1 MCTLI
6 IDNYDSFTFN
16 LVQLVGS
23 ITGIDPLV
31 IPNDSEDLARS
42 LNDNISSIILSP
54 GPGRPDR
61 TRDFG
66 ICSEVIRG
74 SSLPI
79 LGVCLGHQGI
89 AHVLGGAFDHAPTPM
104 HGRISAVHHNGQE
117 LFDGIDTPFNAV
129 RYHSFV
135 VTTLPPEFEATA
147 YTEDGLIM
155 AFRHRFRPLWGV
167 QFHPESVET
176 QFGERLLENF
186 LNLSKR
192 DGRLESTSIHRP
204 SRPRFSRE
212 TQSRLNLFAKK
223 LDILPNSERVFE
235 TLFRSSPTA
244 FWLDSSAV
252 IPGRSRY
259 SFIGD
264 NVGPRSELIRYD
276 VNTEFVEVVKGDCL
290 HKEDGNIFEYLKRRL
305 PQVHVA
311 GQEEMP
317 PFVGGYVGYFGYEL
331 KAETGGSRLHKS
343 EQYDAQFIFAD
354 RVIAIDHFEKK
365 TWLLC
370 LEELNEKKRAETWIS
385 ETEEAIRSIPVVSR
399 ALDRS
404 AESAQLRFVHQ
415 REQYL
420 SLIESALHE
429 ITNGESYEVCLTNR
443 LVGPIFEDPLDAYLA
458 LRRSNPAPYA
468 GYFRFSDVHILS
480 CSPERFVSVDRCGN
494 VESKP
499 IKGTIRR
506 GVTEDEDRQLK
517 KTLELSE
524 KDRAENLMIV
534 DLIRNDLGK
543 VCLTGSV
550 KVPKFCDIET
560 FASVHQMVTTV
571 VGKLRADRDP
581 IDCIRALFPGG
592 SMTGAPKVRT
602 MEIIDRLE
610 NMPRGIYSGSIGYLS
625 ADGTVDL
632 NIVIRTAVL
641 QNGRAVVGTGGA
653 LVALSNPEA
662 EFEEIVLKSR
672 IINETLGN
680 SLRSDV

>member
-1 MCTLI
+1 
-6 IDNYDSFTFN
+6 
-16 LVQLVGS
+16 
-23 ITGIDPLV
+23 
-31 IPNDSEDLARS
+31 
-42 LNDNISSIILSP
+42 
-54 GPGRPDR
+54 
-61 TRDFG
+61 
-66 ICSEVIRG
+66 
-74 SSLPI
+74 
-79 LGVCLGHQGI
+79 
-89 AHVLGGAFDHAPTPM
+89 
-104 HGRISAVHHNGQE
+104 
-117 LFDGIDTPFNAV
+117 
-129 RYHSFV
+129 
-135 VTTLPPEFEATA
+135 
-147 YTEDGLIM
+147 
-155 AFRHRFRPLWGV
+155 
-167 QFHPESVET
+167 
-176 QFGERLLENF
+176 
-186 LNLSKR
+186 
-192 DGRLESTSIHRP
+192 
-204 SRPRFSRE
+204 
-212 TQSRLNLFAKK
+212 
-223 LDILPNSERVFE
+223 
-235 TLFRSSPTA
+235 
-244 FWLDSSAV
+244 
-252 IPGRSRY
+252 
-259 SFIGD
+259 
-264 NVGPRSELIRYD
+264 SELIRYD
-276 VNTEFVEVVKGDCL
+276 VNTEFVEVVKGDCS

-305 PQVHVA
+305 PQVHIA

-370 LEELNEKKRAETWIS
+370 LEEVNEKKRAETWIS

-429 ITNGESYEVCLTNR
+429 ITNGESYEICLTNR
-443 LVGPIFEDPLDAYLA
+443 LVGSISEDPLDAYLA